1 MGREDTST
9 GMAGNDGHCVGEIKK
24 IAESIVTKKKKGCG
38 ALCGF
43 FTKPKRET
51 EKGAKEKRNT
61 AYPWRAQELH
71 SAGGGWS

>member
-9 GMAGNDGHCVGEIKK
+9 GMAGNDGHCVGGGKDCRVNCHKEKK
-24 IAESIVTKKKKGCG
+24 RMWGP
-38 ALCGF
+38 LCF

-61 AYPWRAQELH
+61 AYP
-71 SAGGGWS
+71 